1 MRKKHN
7 LWTSGDSIVAL
18 VVVPLIPMKI
28 KIMALYS
35 KNVSYNKNV
44 RFTDDHLY
52 RQVKQLLY
60 FILNP
65 R

>member
-18 VVVPLIPMKI
+18 VVAPLIPMKI

-35 KNVSYNKNV
+35 KNFSYNKNV